1 MDFTTVNMTEN
12 QNDQKSLVTVSQ
24 TEIYKKSVQII

>member
-12 QNDQKSLVTVSQ
+12 QNDQKSLVSLPNWNLQ
-24 TEIYKKSVQII
+24 KSVQII